1 MEKEK
6 LFSTK
11 KILSIAF
18 AYVGILTGAGL
29 ASGRELV
36 QYFISFGMAGIVGV
50 AVIAVL
56 YMLFGKMILS
66 LGSYY
71 RAQNHSDVLEQ
82 VSHPVVSR
90 ILDCSMIFSCFIL
103 SFVMIAGAGSSLGQQ
118 FSIPSWIG
126 SLVCAG
132 MILAV
137 SYMEFD
143 KVIGAL
149 GIFTPMI
156 LIIILAAFLVVLTG
170 DPVPWEKMLEA
181 SAGMESSL
189 PNIYVSVLNYFALC
203 MMTSTSMLFVLGG
216 SIMGLKNA
224 KKGGVLGGFFTG
236 MITVLIALLLV
247 SRIDLVADA
256 NVPMQ
261 KLLGLIHPA
270 LGFVMTFIIF
280 GMIFNTGF
288 SACYSLAKRLS
299 GDNESRFR
307 TLMPLIVL
315 IGFVLSFVGFKKLV
329 AFMYPVLG
337 YLGIL
342 LLAVLLT
349 AWIKER
355 GNIKKEGKVRRGI
368 FRLMM
373 RKADKYK
380 AFTEQDKRHLD
391 LLIHESAIDDK
402 EIRKDMEEIVEERQE
417 GVER

>member
-1 MEKEK
+1 MEKEQ
-6 LFSTK
+6 LVSRK
-11 KILSIAF
+11 KILSVAF

-36 QYFISFGMAGIVGV
+36 QYFISFGRAGMAGIVI
-50 AVIAVL
+50 IAVL

-82 VSHPVVSR
+82 VSHPIVSR
-90 ILDCSMIFSCFIL
+90 ILDGSMIFSCFIL

-126 SLVCAG
+126 SLICAG

-143 KVIGAL
+143 QVIGAL

-156 LIIILAAFLVVLTG
+156 LLIILAAFFTVLTG
-170 DPVPWEKMLEA
+170 DTVPWKEMLET
-181 SAGMESSL
+181 GQEIESSL
-189 PNIYVSVLNYFALC
+189 PNVYVSVVNYFALC

-224 KKGGVLGGFFTG
+224 KKGGILGGFFTG

-261 KLLGLIHPA
+261 KLLGLIHPT
-270 LGFVMTFIIF
+270 LGFLMTFVIF

-299 GDNESRFR
+299 GDKESRFR
-307 TLMPLIVL
+307 KLMPLIVL
-315 IGFVLSFVGFKKLV
+315 TAFALSFFGFKKLV

-342 LLAVLLT
+342 LLAV
-349 AWIKER
+349 WSYV
-355 GNIKKEGKVRRGI
+355 KK
-368 FRLMM
+368 
-373 RKADKYK
+373 KYK
-380 AFTEQDKRHLD
+380 LNVTNFLC
-391 LLIHESAIDDK
+391 S
-402 EIRKDMEEIVEERQE
+402 ERSLTCYFE
-417 GVER
+417 NVKLFL

>member
-1 MEKEK
+1 
-6 LFSTK
+6 
-11 KILSIAF
+11 
-18 AYVGILTGAGL
+18 
-29 ASGRELV
+29 
-36 QYFISFGMAGIVGV
+36 
-50 AVIAVL
+50 
-56 YMLFGKMILS
+56 MLFGKMILS

-82 VSHPVVSR
+82 VSHPIVSR
-90 ILDCSMIFSCFIL
+90 ILDGSMIFSCFIL

-126 SLVCAG
+126 SLICAG

-143 KVIGAL
+143 QVIGAL

-156 LIIILAAFLVVLTG
+156 LLIILAAFFAVLTG
-170 DPVPWEKMLEA
+170 DQVPWKEMLETGA
-181 SAGMESSL
+181 EIESSL
-189 PNIYVSVLNYFALC
+189 PNIYVSVVNYFALC

-224 KKGGVLGGFFTG
+224 KKGGILGGFFTG

-261 KLLGLIHPA
+261 KILGLIHPA
-270 LGFVMTFIIF
+270 LGFLMTFIIF

-288 SACYSLAKRLS
+288 SACYSLAKRFS
-299 GDNESRFR
+299 GDKESRFR
-307 TLMPLIVL
+307 KLMFLIVL
-315 IGFVLSFVGFKKLV
+315 TAFALSFFGFKKLV

-373 RKADKYK
+373 YKADKNK
-380 AFTEQDKRHLD
+380 VFTEQDKRHLD
-391 LLIHESAIDDK
+391 ILIHESAVDDK

-417 GVER
+417 EIKR

>member
-50 AVIAVL
+50 TVIAVL

-261 KLLGLIHPA
+261 KLLGLIHPV

>member
-50 AVIAVL
+50 TVIAVL

>member
-1 MEKEK
+1 MEKEQ
-6 LFSTK
+6 LVSRK
-11 KILSIAF
+11 KILSVAF

-36 QYFISFGMAGIVGV
+36 QYFISFGRAGMAGVVI
-50 AVIAVL
+50 IAVL

-82 VSHPVVSR
+82 VSHPIVSR
-90 ILDCSMIFSCFIL
+90 ILDGSMIFSCFIL
-103 SFVMIAGAGSSLGQQ
+103 SFVMIAGAGSNLGQQ

-126 SLVCAG
+126 ALICAG

-143 KVIGAL
+143 QVIGAL

-156 LIIILAAFLVVLTG
+156 LLIILAAFFVVLTG
-170 DPVPWEKMLEA
+170 DPVPWKEMLETGA
-181 SAGMESSL
+181 EIESSL
-189 PNIYVSVLNYFALC
+189 PNIYVSVVNYFALC

-224 KKGGVLGGFFTG
+224 KKGGILGGFFTG

-261 KLLGLIHPA
+261 KLLGLIHPT
-270 LGFVMTFIIF
+270 LGFLMTFVIF

-299 GDNESRFR
+299 GDKESRFR
-307 TLMPLIVL
+307 KLMPLIVL
-315 IGFVLSFVGFKKLV
+315 TAFALSFFGFKKLV

-342 LLAVLLT
+342 LLAVLLI

-355 GNIKKEGKVRRGI
+355 GNIKKEGKVRRRI

-373 RKADKYK
+373 YKADKNK
-380 AFTEQDKRHLD
+380 VFTEQDKRHLD
-391 LLIHESAIDDK
+391 ILIHESAVDDK

-417 GVER
+417 EIKR

>member
-1 MEKEK
+1 MEKEQ
-6 LFSTK
+6 LVSRK
-11 KILSIAF
+11 KILSVAF

-36 QYFISFGMAGIVGV
+36 QYFISFGRAGMAGVVI
-50 AVIAVL
+50 IAVL

-82 VSHPVVSR
+82 VSHPIVSR
-90 ILDCSMIFSCFIL
+90 ILDGSMIFSCFIL

-126 SLVCAG
+126 SLICAG

-143 KVIGAL
+143 QVIGAL

-156 LIIILAAFLVVLTG
+156 LLIILATFFAILTG
-170 DPVPWEKMLEA
+170 DPVPWKEMLESGA
-181 SAGMESSL
+181 EIESSL
-189 PNIYVSVLNYFALC
+189 PNIYVSVVNYFALC

-224 KKGGVLGGFFTG
+224 KKGGILGGFFTG

-247 SRIDLVADA
+247 SEIDLVADA

-270 LGFVMTFIIF
+270 LGFLMTFIIF

-288 SACYSLAKRLS
+288 SACYSLAKRFS
-299 GDNESRFR
+299 GDKESRFR
-307 TLMPLIVL
+307 KLMFLIVSTA
-315 IGFVLSFVGFKKLV
+315 FSLSFFGFKKLV

-342 LLAVLLT
+342 LLAVLLI

-373 RKADKYK
+373 YKADKNK
-380 AFTEQDKRHLD
+380 VFTEQDKRHLD
-391 LLIHESAIDDK
+391 ILIHESAVDDK

-417 GVER
+417 EIKR

>member
-1 MEKEK
+1 MEKEQ
-6 LFSTK
+6 FVSRK
-11 KILSIAF
+11 KMLSVAF

-36 QYFISFGMAGIVGV
+36 QYFISFGRAGMAGVVI
-50 AVIAVL
+50 IAVL

-82 VSHPVVSR
+82 VSHPIVSR
-90 ILDCSMIFSCFIL
+90 ILDGSMIFSCFIL

-126 SLVCAG
+126 SLICAG

-143 KVIGAL
+143 QVIGAL

-156 LIIILAAFLVVLTG
+156 LLIILAALFAVLTG
-170 DPVPWEKMLEA
+170 DPVPWKEMLETGA
-181 SAGMESSL
+181 EIESSL
-189 PNIYVSVLNYFALC
+189 PNIYVSVVNYFALC

-224 KKGGVLGGFFTG
+224 KKGGILGGFFTG

-247 SRIDLVADA
+247 SEIDHVADA

-270 LGFVMTFIIF
+270 LGFLMTFVIF

-288 SACYSLAKRLS
+288 SACYSLAKRFS
-299 GDNESRFR
+299 GDKESRFR
-307 TLMPLIVL
+307 KLMFLIVL
-315 IGFVLSFVGFKKLV
+315 TAFALSFFGFKKLV

-342 LLAVLLT
+342 LLVVLLT

-373 RKADKYK
+373 YKADKNK
-380 AFTEQDKRHLD
+380 VFTEQDKRHLD
-391 LLIHESAIDDK
+391 IWIHESAVDDK

-417 GVER
+417 EIKR

>member
-1 MEKEK
+1 MEKEQ
-6 LFSTK
+6 LVSRK
-11 KILSIAF
+11 KILSVAF

-36 QYFISFGMAGIVGV
+36 QYFISFGRAGMAGVVI
-50 AVIAVL
+50 IAVL

-82 VSHPVVSR
+82 VSHPIVSR
-90 ILDCSMIFSCFIL
+90 ILDGSMIFSCFIL

-126 SLVCAG
+126 SLICAG

-143 KVIGAL
+143 QVIGAL

-156 LIIILAAFLVVLTG
+156 LLIILAAFFAILTG
-170 DPVPWEKMLEA
+170 DPVPWKEMLESGA
-181 SAGMESSL
+181 EIESSL
-189 PNIYVSVLNYFALC
+189 PNIYVSVVNYFALC

-224 KKGGVLGGFFTG
+224 KKGGILGGFFTG

-247 SRIDLVADA
+247 SEIDLVADA

-270 LGFVMTFIIF
+270 LGFLMTFIIF

-299 GDNESRFR
+299 GDKESRFR
-307 TLMPLIVL
+307 KLMPLIVSTA
-315 IGFVLSFVGFKKLV
+315 FSLSLFGFKKLV

-342 LLAVLLT
+342 LLAVLLI

-373 RKADKYK
+373 YKADKNK
-380 AFTEQDKRHLD
+380 VFTEQDKRHLD
-391 LLIHESAIDDK
+391 ILIHESAVDDK

-417 GVER
+417 EIKR